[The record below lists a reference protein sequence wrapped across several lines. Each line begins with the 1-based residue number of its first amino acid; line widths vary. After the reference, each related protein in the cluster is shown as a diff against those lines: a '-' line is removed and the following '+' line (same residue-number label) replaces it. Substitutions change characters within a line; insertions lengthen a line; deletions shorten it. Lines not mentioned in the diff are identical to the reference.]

1 MNMRVHISLPV
12 TNLDESIGFY
22 EKLFDQ
28 PATKVKDDYA
38 NFRLDQ
44 PSIHLALVQAKN
56 ACCSEPAGSYSHF
69 GVELP
74 DRETFKSWHNR
85 LESTGLNGRDEQDI
99 VCCYARA
106 EKVWLTDPDKNE
118 WEIWVRTGE
127 AEQMH
132 NEPQECCA
140 A

>member
-12 TNLDESIGFY
+12 KKLETSIEFY
-22 EKLFDQ
+22 EKLFGQ
-28 PATKVKDDYA
+28 PATKVRNDYA

-44 PSIHLALVQAKN
+44 PSIHLALVQAKDL
-56 ACCSEPAGSYSHF
+56 CCSEPAKSHSHF

-74 DRETFKSWHNR
+74 DRETFNAWHDR
-85 LESTGLNGRDEQDI
+85 LESTRLNGRDEHDI

-106 EKVWLTDPDKNE
+106 EKVWLTDPDRNE

-132 NEPQECCA
+132 SQPSECCA

>member
-1 MNMRVHISLPV
+1 
-12 TNLDESIGFY
+12 
-22 EKLFDQ
+22 LFDQ
-28 PATKVKDDYA
+28 PATKVKGDYA

-56 ACCSEPAGSYSHF
+56 TCCNEPVGPHSHF

-74 DRETFKSWHNR
+74 DRETFDSWHDR
-85 LESTGLNGRDEQDI
+85 LETTELKGRDEHNI

-132 NEPQECCA
+132 IKPQECCA

>member
-12 TNLDESIGFY
+12 TKLAESIKFY
-22 EKLFDQ
+22 EQLFDQ

-56 ACCSEPAGSYSHF
+56 TCCNEPVGPHSHF

-74 DRETFKSWHNR
+74 DRETFDSWHDR
-85 LESTGLNGRDEQDI
+85 LETTELKGRDEHNI

-132 NEPQECCA
+132 IKPQECCA

>member
-12 TNLDESIGFY
+12 TNLAASMNFY
-22 EKLFDQ
+22 EKLFGQ
-28 PATKVKDDYA
+28 TASKVKDDYA
-38 NFRLDQ
+38 NFRLDH
-44 PSIHLALVQAKN
+44 PSIHLALVQAGETGEVVQ
-56 ACCSEPAGSYSHF
+56 AESHSHF

-74 DRETFKSWHNR
+74 DADTFNAWHDR
-85 LESTGLNGRDEQDI
+85 LDSTGLSGRDEHDI

-106 EKVWLTDPDKNE
+106 EKVWHSDPDGND

-132 NEPQECCA
+132 SKPTKCCA